1 MAKRCGN
8 CGSYKLM
15 ETDTNGPFIWKDFPA
30 VHIKKSVLVL
40 KCGTCSETIISLAAG
55 QKIDQFIEESICE
68 NVKKYIIKILERE
81 ETLQIELSSRLGVT
95 PEYLSEIKSGRKIP
109 SFQTYNFLKVLAL
122 NGKAYRISDPKNK
135 IA

>member
-8 CGSYKLM
+8 CGSNKLT
-15 ETDTNGPFIWKDFPA
+15 ETETNGPFKWKDFPA
-30 VHIKKSVLVL
+30 VYTKQNVPVIK
-40 KCGTCSETIISLAAG
+40 CNTCHESIISMTTG
-55 QKIDQFIEESICE
+55 QKIDQLIEQSLCE
-68 NVKKYIIKILERE
+68 NIKKYINKIIERE
-81 ETLQIELSSRLGVT
+81 DTLQIDLSGRLGVT

-122 NGKAYRISDPKNK
+122 DEKAYRISDPKNK

>member
-8 CGSYKLM
+8 CGSNKLV
-15 ETDTNGPFIWKDFPA
+15 EANSYGPFVWRDFPA
-30 VHIKKSVLVL
+30 IQTLKSMHIL
-40 KCGTCSETIISLAAG
+40 KCSSCSETITSLSAG
-55 QKIDQFIEESICE
+55 PKLDQLIEESICE
-68 NVKKYIIKILERE
+68 NIRKFITKIIERE
-81 ETLQIELSSRLGVT
+81 DTLQIDLSHRLGVT

-122 NGKAYRISDPKNK
+122 DEKAYRISDPKNK